1 MFSLHEKSKFWS
13 KRNLKKPNEVA
24 LNSHKK
30 FWFDCSCGHDFES
43 SLLNINQSN
52 NWCGYCSNPPK
63 RLCENNNCSMVSLDE
78 HNRNAACMGFN
89 TNTNFVRDLLIE
101 FYNCSQIKECIAPYG
116 SSRVN
121 HRQDQAVFTI
131 LFYKYKYEYNFYSPY
146 TYYNKYIGHTIQND
160 ID

>member
-1 MFSLHEKSKFWS
+1 
-13 KRNLKKPNEVA
+13 
-24 LNSHKK
+24 
-30 FWFDCSCGHDFES
+30 
-43 SLLNINQSN
+43 
-52 NWCGYCSNPPK
+52 
-63 RLCENNNCSMVSLDE
+63 
-78 HNRNAACMGFN
+78 MGFN